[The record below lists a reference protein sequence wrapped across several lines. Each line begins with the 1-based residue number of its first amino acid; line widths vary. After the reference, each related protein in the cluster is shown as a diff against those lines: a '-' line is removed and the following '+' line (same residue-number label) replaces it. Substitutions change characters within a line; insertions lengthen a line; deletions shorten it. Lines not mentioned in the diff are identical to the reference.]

1 MLAVFNFYDIINLSI
16 NTNNKLMEKPF
27 LSVIIPA
34 YNEERRLPKT
44 LLAIDKYLSSQDYTY
59 EILVVSDGSKDKT
72 VEIVKKFQKMIKGL
86 RIIDNKENHGKGYVV
101 RQGMLEAKGKYRLF
115 DDADNATSIEQIE
128 RFWGWLKPKGSF
140 DIAIGSIGVKGS
152 KIVQDIPGRRII
164 GKIGNW
170 IIQLLVLWGIRD
182 TQRGFKC
189 FTKEAAEIIFP
200 KQTIMRWAFDVEVL
214 AIARKFGLKIKE
226 VPVVWEND
234 PESKVKLKGM
244 IKFFWSVFEIRI
256 NLWRRVYD

>member
-1 MLAVFNFYDIINLSI
+1 
-16 NTNNKLMEKPF
+16 MEKPF
-27 LSVIIPA
+27 LSIIIPA

-44 LLAIDKYLSSQDYTY
+44 LLAIDKYLSSQNYTY

-72 VEIVKKFQKMIKGL
+72 VEITKKFQKMIKGL

-128 RFWGWLKPKGSF
+128 RFWGWLKPKGFF

-189 FTKEAAEIIFP
+189 FTKEAVEIIFP

-214 AIARKFGLKIKE
+214 AIARKFGLKTKE
-226 VPVVWEND
+226 VPVAWVND

>member
-1 MLAVFNFYDIINLSI
+1 
-16 NTNNKLMEKPF
+16 MEKPF

-34 YNEERRLPKT
+34 YNEEKCLPTT
-44 LLAIDKYLSSQDYTY
+44 LLAIDKYLSKESYPY

-72 VEIVKKFQKMIKGL
+72 VEITKKFQKMIKGL
-86 RIIDNKENHGKGYVV
+86 RIIDNKKNHGKGYVV

-115 DDADNATSIEQIE
+115 DDADNATSIEQVEKLLEYI
-128 RFWGWLKPKGSF
+128 KPRGKA
-140 DIAIGSIGVKGS
+140 DIVIGSRAVKGH
-152 KIVQDIPGRRII
+152 KILVPQPFYRVLI
-164 GKIGNW
+164 GKVGNK
-170 IIQLLVLWGIRD
+170 IIQLLAVPGIWD
-182 TQRGFKC
+182 TQCGFKL

-226 VPVVWEND
+226 VPIVWKNN